1 MLRAPFELFSER
13 GYRGT
18 SIAAIA
24 ERIGVS
30 QQGLVHYFP
39 TKNDLLTA
47 VLELRGQWDVAQV
60 LRTGDSA
67 PTRLDLLADLVEY
80 NTDRPAIVQVFTVL
94 AADSVT
100 ENHPAKPYLQERY
113 GHVRDGV
120 AASLRQEF
128 GEQLPGGLSPEHL
141 APLVVAAMD
150 GLQLRWLLNPEEV
163 DMPAPFREMLTLL
176 RAAAGRRRLSPSGE
190 RSRVKGWAVSM
201 LT

>member
-1 MLRAPFELFSER
+1 M
-13 GYRGT
+13 
-18 SIAAIA
+18 
-24 ERIGVS
+24 
-30 QQGLVHYFP
+30 HYFP